1 MFTAILGPSGS
12 GKTTLLNFLSGRL
25 YSKNL
30 KITGSVQINGK
41 EIVRID
47 KYQHLIAYVMQDDVL
62 LAMLTPYEAIK
73 FAADM
78 RLSIPEAE
86 RESRTRELLKV
97 LGIEKC
103 SNTRVGNALIRGVS
117 GGERKR
123 TSIGVELITNPSL
136 IYLDEPTT
144 GLDSTTALR
153 IVQLLA
159 SLAKTG
165 RTVVS
170 TIHQPSSEIFSS
182 FD

>member
-30 KITGSVQINGK
+30 TITGSVRVNGE

-73 FAADM
+73 FSADM

-86 RESRTRELLKV
+86 RESRARQLIKV

-103 SNTRVGNALIRGVS
+103 
-117 GGERKR
+117 
-123 TSIGVELITNPSL
+123 
-136 IYLDEPTT
+136 
-144 GLDSTTALR
+144 
-153 IVQLLA
+153 
-159 SLAKTG
+159 
-165 RTVVS
+165 
-170 TIHQPSSEIFSS
+170 
-182 FD
+182 